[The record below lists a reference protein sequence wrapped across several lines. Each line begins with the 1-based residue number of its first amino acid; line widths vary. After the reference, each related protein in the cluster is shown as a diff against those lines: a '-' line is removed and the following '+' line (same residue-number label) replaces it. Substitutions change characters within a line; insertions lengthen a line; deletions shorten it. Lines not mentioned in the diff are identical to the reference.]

1 MSEAFQYIDILILAI
16 IAGIV
21 LLRLRSVLGRRTG
34 HEKTDKTSY
43 NYETPQTSQEEK
55 VIPIEPKTSRS
66 KREDGWFDN
75 DDFLRGAANA
85 YETIVTNFENGNKDA
100 LKSLLSDDVLN
111 SFSSVIDERN
121 SKNETVEFNF
131 IGIEK
136 SEIVHKDLKKNP
148 MEVTVRFISEMITCI
163 KNSKDEVISGS
174 LNQVQKITDVW
185 TFEKIKDACIFTS
198 WLRASSHLCCQ
209 HPCIFGRLLFY
220 HWLLQYLNR

>member
-55 VIPIEPKTSRS
+55 VIPIEPKTSPS

-185 TFEKIKDACIFTS
+185 TFEKIKDKK
-198 WLRASSHLCCQ
+198 SSN
-209 HPCIFGRLLFY
+209 
-220 HWLLQYLNR
+220 WLLTATSD

>member
-43 NYETPQTSQEEK
+43 NYETPQTSKEEK
-55 VIPIEPKTSRS
+55 VIPIEPKTSS
-66 KREDGWFDN
+66 SAREDGWFNN

-111 SFSSVIDERN
+111 SFSSVIDEWN

-131 IGIEK
+131 IAIEK
-136 SEIVHKDLKKNP
+136 SDMVHKDLKKNP

-185 TFEKIKDACIFTS
+185 TFEKIKDKKTS
-198 WLRASSHLCCQ
+198 N
-209 HPCIFGRLLFY
+209 
-220 HWLLQYLNR
+220 WLLAATSD

>member
-55 VIPIEPKTSRS
+55 VVPIEPQTSSS

-111 SFSSVIDERN
+111 SFSLAIDERN

-185 TFEKIKDACIFTS
+185 TFEKIKDKK
-198 WLRASSHLCCQ
+198 SSN
-209 HPCIFGRLLFY
+209 
-220 HWLLQYLNR
+220 WLLTATSD

>member
-55 VIPIEPKTSRS
+55 VIPIETNTSS
-66 KREDGWFDN
+66 STREDGWFDN

-185 TFEKIKDACIFTS
+185 TFEKIKDKK
-198 WLRASSHLCCQ
+198 SSN
-209 HPCIFGRLLFY
+209 
-220 HWLLQYLNR
+220 WLLAATSD

>member
-1 MSEAFQYIDILILAI
+1 MSEAFQYLDILILAI

-34 HEKTDKTSY
+34 HEKSDKSSF
-43 NYETPQTSQEEK
+43 NYETPQQTQTEK
-55 VIPIEPKTSRS
+55 VIEIKPESDTSS
-66 KREDGWFDN
+66 REDGWFDK
-75 DDFLRGAANA
+75 DDFLKGASNA
-85 YETIVTNFENGNKDA
+85 YETIVTNFENGNKEA
-100 LKSLLSDDVLN
+100 LKPLLSSDVME

-121 SKNETVEFNF
+121 SKSESVEFNF

-148 MEVTVRFISEMITCI
+148 MEVSVRFISEMITCI

-185 TFEKIKDACIFTS
+185 TFEKNQQSKGS
-198 WLRASSHLCCQ
+198 N
-209 HPCIFGRLLFY
+209 
-220 HWLLQYLNR
+220 WLLAATTD

>member
-55 VIPIEPKTSRS
+55 VIPIEPKTSPS

-174 LNQVQKITDVW
+174 LNQIQKITDVW
-185 TFEKIKDACIFTS
+185 TFEKIKDKK
-198 WLRASSHLCCQ
+198 SSN
-209 HPCIFGRLLFY
+209 
-220 HWLLQYLNR
+220 WLLTATSD

>member
-21 LLRLRSVLGRRTG
+21 LLRLRSVLGKRTG

-43 NYETPQTSQEEK
+43 NYEAPRQSQTEK
-55 VIPIEPKTSRS
+55 VIPIEPEKSPSATTDS
-66 KREDGWFDN
+66 WFDN
-75 DDFLRGAANA
+75 DDFLRGASNA
-85 YETIVTNFENGNKDA
+85 YEMIVTNFENGNKDA
-100 LKSLLSDDVLN
+100 LKSLLSEDVMN

-148 MEVTVRFISEMITCI
+148 MEVSVRFISEMITCI

-174 LNQVQKITDVW
+174 LNQVQKITDIW
-185 TFEKIKDACIFTS
+185 TFEKYSNRKGS
-198 WLRASSHLCCQ
+198 N
-209 HPCIFGRLLFY
+209 
-220 HWLLQYLNR
+220 WLLVATSD

>member
-55 VIPIEPKTSRS
+55 VTPIEPKTSS
-66 KREDGWFDN
+66 SEREDGWFDN

-121 SKNETVEFNF
+121 RKNETVEFNF

-148 MEVTVRFISEMITCI
+148 MQVTVRFISEMITCI

-185 TFEKIKDACIFTS
+185 TFEKIKDKK
-198 WLRASSHLCCQ
+198 SSN
-209 HPCIFGRLLFY
+209 
-220 HWLLQYLNR
+220 WLLTATSD

>member
-43 NYETPQTSQEEK
+43 NYETPQTSKEEK
-55 VIPIEPKTSRS
+55 VIPIEQKTSS
-66 KREDGWFDN
+66 SAREEGWFNN

-100 LKSLLSDDVLN
+100 LKPLLSDDVLI

-185 TFEKIKDACIFTS
+185 TFEKIKDKK
-198 WLRASSHLCCQ
+198 SSN
-209 HPCIFGRLLFY
+209 
-220 HWLLQYLNR
+220 WLLAATSD